1 VRFVETAVAGAYV
14 VELEPRDDER
24 GFFARIFCEREFEG
38 LGLATPM
45 VQANLSYNVRKGTVR
60 GLHYRREPAPEAK
73 FFRCIAGATH
83 NVCADVRPDSETYR
97 RYAAVELSAANRRAL
112 YVPGGCAAGYQ
123 ALTDGAEIIY
133 MTSVFYEPGF
143 EYGVR
148 YDDPAIGIEWPLAVT
163 DVSER
168 DATWPLLDVSRE

>member
-1 VRFVETAVAGAYV
+1 VRFVETAVAGAYI
-14 VELEPRDDER
+14 VELEPREDER
-24 GFFARIFCEREFEG
+24 GFFARIFCEREFEE
-38 LGLATPM
+38 LRLATPM
-45 VQANLSYNVRKGTVR
+45 VQANLSYNVRSGTVR

-73 FFRCIAGATH
+73 FFRCIGGATH
-83 NVCADVRPDSETYR
+83 NVCADVRPGSETYGR
-97 RYAAVELSAANRRAL
+97 HAAVELSAANRKAL

-148 YDDPAIGIEWPLAVT
+148 YDDPAIAIEWPLAVT

-168 DATWPLLDVSRE
+168 DATWPLLET

>member
-1 VRFVETAVAGAYV
+1 VAGAYI
-14 VELEPRDDER
+14 VELEPREDER
-24 GFFARIFCEREFEG
+24 GFFARIFCEREFEE
-38 LGLATPM
+38 LGLAKPM
-45 VQANLSYNVRKGTVR
+45 VQANLSYNVRRGTVR

-73 FFRCIAGATH
+73 FFRCISGATH
-83 NVCADVRPDSETYR
+83 NVCADVRPGSATYSR
-97 RYAAVELSAANRRAL
+97 HVAVELSAANRTAL

-168 DATWPLLDVSRE
+168 DATWPLLET